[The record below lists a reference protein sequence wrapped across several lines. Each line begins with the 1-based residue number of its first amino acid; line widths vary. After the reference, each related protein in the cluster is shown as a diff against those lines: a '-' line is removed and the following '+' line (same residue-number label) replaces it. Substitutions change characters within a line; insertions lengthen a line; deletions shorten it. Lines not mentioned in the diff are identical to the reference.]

1 MPAFTLSVHLRH
13 ARVIGPG
20 AIQPTGLGGPV
31 NLFLTNL
38 KESL

>member
-1 MPAFTLSVHLRH
+1 MHAFLPIVHLRP
-13 ARVIGPG
+13 ARAIAQG

-31 NLFLTNL
+31 NLFLINL

>member
-1 MPAFTLSVHLRH
+1 MPAFLPIVHLRQ
-13 ARVIGPG
+13 ARAIAQG

-31 NLFLTNL
+31 TLFLINL